1 MPYPYKILQKNKSYK
16 MKILANDGISDLGK
30 QLLEEAGF
38 TVITEKVDQENLIAE
53 TNAQNIEMI
62 LVRSATTVRKEVID
76 ACPNLKLIGRGGV
89 GMDNID
95 VEYAREKGILV
106 INTPASSSQSV
117 AELVMG
123 QLFSISRSLQDSY
136 KNIETGDFS
145 QLKKKFAK
153 GVELRGKTLGIIG
166 FGRIGQSLA
175 SYALGAG
182 MDVIVSDHHTFTA
195 DILVPIGRK
204 YSTTVSITPKL
215 DMDDLLKNS
224 DFISIHVPKQADG
237 SAVITEKE
245 FSLMKKGVRI
255 VNSARGGVINEEDL
269 LNALNS
275 GQVAAAA
282 LDVYENEP
290 TPMKALLNHPNIAC
304 TPHIGAATLEAQDRI
319 GEELAS
325 LIIGQFVSSK

>member
-1 MPYPYKILQKNKSYK
+1 

-30 QLLEEAGF
+30 KLLEEAGY
-38 TVITEKVDQENLIAE
+38 TVITEKVEQNDLIAE
-53 TNAQNIEMI
+53 VNSQNIEMI
-62 LVRSATTVRKEVID
+62 LVRSATTVRKEVVD

-95 VEYAREKGILV
+95 VDYAREKGITV

-123 QLFSISRSLQDSY
+123 QLFSISRSLQDSF
-136 KNIETGDFS
+136 KNMETCDFS

-182 MDVIVSDHHTFTA
+182 MDVIATDRSSNA
-195 DILVPIGRK
+195 AKIQVPIGA
-204 YSTTVSITPKL
+204 SNFTTVEITPTTSLEDVISKA
-215 DMDDLLKNS
+215 DY
-224 DFISIHVPKQADG
+224 ISIHVPKQKDG
-237 SAVITEKE
+237 SAVISEKE
-245 FSLMKKGVRI
+245 FNLMKKGVFI
-255 VNSARGGVINEEDL
+255 VNSARGGVINEEAL

-275 GQVAAAA
+275 GKVAAAA
-282 LDVYENEP
+282 LDVFDNEP
-290 TPMKALLNHPNIAC
+290 SPRKDLLNHLNIAT

-319 GEELAS
+319 GEELAD
-325 LIIGQFVSSK
+325 LIISQFGKF